1 MSTSPPTSTTTTV
14 ASPTAVV
21 EHQNY
26 WCHECDM
33 SVLVQPLS
41 ATTIP
46 PICPHCRRDFL
57 EQMDSFT
64 PPPPEATDSFLNPI
78 VPFYPL
84 LDRTTNFPLPS
95 TAPSDDNFLLD
106 SPYLQSLIQHLMST
120 NDPHRTTP
128 TPPHYN
134 SPASKNAIES
144 LDHVAVDMTFLQKD
158 PTIVCPVCKDQFVVG
173 SEAKVLPCKHMYHPD
188 CIIPWLEMNN
198 SCPVCRYRL
207 QSHDEI
213 ETEAE
218 DTDND
223 TGPRR
228 LDELLEDVE
237 DLFHFRDTLRN
248 VVRRHQLINSNNYEN
263 VDEQRWIGSR
273 IVDAEFLFSPSQMGE
288 EEGGS
293 RDAAGIIGNHVERA
307 DSVETVSS
315 WPRWPVV
322 GSGSGDGDVG
332 VGVGVGVSS
341 SGRGDDEVETMKV

>member
-1 MSTSPPTSTTTTV
+1 MSTSPPTSTTATV
-14 ASPTAVV
+14 ASPTAV

-64 PPPPEATDSFLNPI
+64 PPPPEATDSFLNP
-78 VPFYPL
+78 VAPFHPL
-84 LDRTTNFPLPS
+84 LDQTTTFPIPS
-95 TAPSDDNFLLD
+95 AAPSDDNFLLD
-106 SPYLQSLIQHLMST
+106 SPYLQRLIQHLMT
-120 NDPHRTTP
+120 THDPRRTIP
-128 TPPHYN
+128 AHPHYN

-144 LDHVAVDMTFLQKD
+144 LDHVAVDMKFLQKD
-158 PTIVCPVCKDQFVVG
+158 PSIVCPVCKDQFVVG

-198 SCPVCRYRL
+198 SCPVCRSRL

-218 DTDND
+218 ETDND
-223 TGPRR
+223 TGPQR

-248 VVRRHQLINSNNYEN
+248 IVRRHQLINSNNYEN
-263 VDEQRWIGSR
+263 VD
-273 IVDAEFLFSPSQMGE
+273 DEFLFSPSQMGE

-293 RDAAGIIGNHVERA
+293 RDAARIVGNHVERA

-315 WPRWPVV
+315 WPRWSAV
-322 GSGSGDGDVG
+322 GSGSGEGEVG
-332 VGVGVGVSS
+332 VNVGVSS
-341 SGRGDDEVETMKV
+341 SSRGDDEVETMKA